1 LQKKATAAPLA
12 LSRSEAVDFLDL
24 RARASKKVEHWRAR
38 LRRKTEKIDSLEA
51 GEGSSVKRRLLYPSL
66 AGEGS
71 SERGGCPIPQ
81 PAGEGSLEKA
91 LKQDHPTTF
100 FDSGLTGWGVNQPL
114 NVLL

>member
-1 LQKKATAAPLA
+1 MAAPSPARHGGCKKHATAAPLA

-51 GEGSSVKRRLLYPSL
+51 GEGSSEK
-66 AGEGS
+66 
-71 SERGGCPIPQ
+71 GGCPVPQ

-91 LKQDHPTTF
+91 LKQDHPLYF
-100 FDSGLTGWGVNQPL
+100 AIQG
-114 NVLL
+114 